1 MSSNLN
7 FLSRNEII
15 FLFSIMV
22 IEQIPGYLKEQ
33 ICCGNIV
40 EIRFQEKFLF
50 KCFQRDETFIL

>member
-15 FLFSIMV
+15 LFSIMV
-22 IEQIPGYLKEQ
+22 IEQVPGYLKEQ
-33 ICCGNIV
+33 ICCATIV

-50 KCFQRDETFIL
+50 KCFQRDEMFIL